1 MKDVES
7 SSTGL
12 NPIVALTPL
21 AVGPEIAAAMTGTT
35 RSFIYQAISM
45 GELQAFKSGRRRL
58 ILVKDLETWIT
69 SLAAQSNR

>member
-7 SSTGL
+7 KAFGIS
-12 NPIVALTPL
+12 PVVAFAPL

-35 RSFIYQAISM
+35 RSRIYQAISM

>member
-1 MKDVES
+1 
-7 SSTGL
+7 
-12 NPIVALTPL
+12 
-21 AVGPEIAAAMTGTT
+21 MTGTS
-35 RSFIYQAISM
+35 RSRIYQAISV